1 MESVF
6 PEGLKRLRD
15 ADEEVFGII
24 EDEKVRQWTGIE
36 LIASENFTSSPVIE
50 ALGSCLTNKYSEG
63 QPGARYYG
71 GNEHIDRIE
80 NQVSCS

>member
-24 EDEKVRQWTGIE
+24 EDEKVRQWYV
-36 LIASENFTSSPVIE
+36 LSLVDLF
-50 ALGSCLTNKYSEG
+50 
-63 QPGARYYG
+63 
-71 GNEHIDRIE
+71 
-80 NQVSCS
+80 